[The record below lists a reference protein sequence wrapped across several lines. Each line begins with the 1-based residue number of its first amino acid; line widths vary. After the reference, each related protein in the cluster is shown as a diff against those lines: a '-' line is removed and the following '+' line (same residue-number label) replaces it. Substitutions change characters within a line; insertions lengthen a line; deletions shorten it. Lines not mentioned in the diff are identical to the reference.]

1 MVRIVAPGFAHPEFN
16 EGYMTTPEINTELV
30 QMLTDARLSARLQL
44 LDALESKLDTLKANH
59 ANADQIITTLKA
71 WASTRQLTVIKGDA

>member
-1 MVRIVAPGFAHPEFN
+1 MAPGLAHPEFN
-16 EGYMTTPEINTELV
+16 EGYMTNPEINTELV

-59 ANADQIITTLKA
+59 ASADQIISTLRA
-71 WASTRQLTVIKGDA
+71 WANIRQLNVTKEGSI